1 MMFYEDRLTTFEHWS
16 KQIQPDKY
24 RLAKAGFYYMGE
36 IDKVV
41 CFSCGITLRE
51 WEQTDD
57 PLVEHYKWSK
67 NCVFLKMTGYK
78 GNMDVIDKGTGGF
91 HFQPTATTTSD
102 PPKTVPYNNQGTQK
116 GGFHFPTK
124 PTTFGSVQT
133 SWSRPIDSNLFVK
146 RF

>member
-24 RLAKAGFYYMGE
+24 RLAKAGFYYTGE
-36 IDKVV
+36 IDKVI
-41 CFSCGITLRE
+41 CFACGATLRE
-51 WEQTDD
+51 WERTDD
-57 PLVEHYKWSK
+57 PWTEHYKWSK
-67 NCVFLKMTGYK
+67 TCVFLKMTGYE
-78 GNMDVIDKGTGGF
+78 GNLNVIDKGTGGF
-91 HFQPTATTTSD
+91 QFQTTAATTE
-102 PPKTVPYNNQGTQK
+102 PHLPVYNNNQGTQK

-133 SWSRPIDSNLFVK
+133 SRSRPLDSNLFVK